1 MENVDLEIIIL
12 GLVGLVLAVKLFF
25 VFQRQRTVPTTGE
38 GWLEE
43 INRDRQ

>member
-25 VFQRQRTVPTTGE
+25 VFQRQRTVPSTGE
-38 GWLEE
+38 GWLEV
-43 INRDRQ
+43 IKRDRQ